1 MNTYYLYH
9 IVKYILFAIICI
21 ILFFFLY
28 IRFTFQFWYMQPV
41 FHVYDLHYYL
51 FPPGI
56 IHHDLPERNK
66 FCNFKN
72 VETIE
77 FSKMESYQISKFA
90 NFVQFHYLRNK
101 DNVFLPQK
109 NNIVPYFNNHN
120 HPCFFS
126 FYKENEILMDVKKNG
141 TIEDSKIISVITS
154 RPLKVVINNGN
165 NDAHFDVYYVDY
177 LCVDKRYRK
186 NGIAP
191 QIIQTHEYNQ
201 RMLNKKIKV
210 SLFKREGD
218 LTGIVP
224 LCVFTTYGFE
234 MATWK
239 KPPHLHPSL
248 GIVEVGKNNIHIL
261 IDFIKTSSNKFDIL
275 IIPEISNILELI
287 LNQNIFCYMLV
298 ENGDVLCCYF
308 FRKQCSFIRKDVE
321 ILSCFASINN
331 NDNLDIFERG
341 FKICIWKIY
350 KKNQQFQYFVIESIS
365 DNQKLI
371 ENLQIRTKSNLES
384 PTAYFFYNFAYT
396 TFRPSKCFIIN

>member
-1 MNTYYLYH
+1 M
-9 IVKYILFAIICI
+9 
-21 ILFFFLY
+21 
-28 IRFTFQFWYMQPV
+28 
-41 FHVYDLHYYL
+41 
-51 FPPGI
+51 
-56 IHHDLPERNK
+56 
-66 FCNFKN
+66 
-72 VETIE
+72 
-77 FSKMESYQISKFA
+77 SKQ
-90 NFVQFHYLRNK
+90 
-101 DNVFLPQK
+101 
-109 NNIVPYFNNHN
+109 
-120 HPCFFS
+120 FFS
-126 FYKENEILMDVKKNG
+126 FYKENEILMDVNKKG
-141 TIEDSKIISVITS
+141 TIEDSKIISVMTS

-165 NDAHFDVYYVDY
+165 NDAHFDAYYVDY

-186 NGIAP
+186 NGVAP

-234 MATWK
+234 MTTWK

-248 GIVEVGKNNIHIL
+248 CIIEVGKNNIHFL
-261 IDFIKTSSNKFDIL
+261 IDFIKISSSKFDIL

-287 LNQNIFCYMLV
+287 LTQNIFCYMLV
-298 ENGDVLCCYF
+298 ENHVVLCCYF
-308 FRKQCSFIRKDVE
+308 FRKQCAFIRKDVG

-331 NDNLDIFERG
+331 STNLDVFERG

-350 KKNQQFQYFVIESIS
+350 KKNAQFQYFVIESIS

-384 PTAYFFYNFAYT
+384 PTAYFFYNFAYN